1 MMYASIFIFLLMLL
15 LNSIFKIASFFRL
28 GIPLLY
34 ALFVSILFPDFVNDH
49 EVLTAAIFFALIG
62 LVVLS
67 WVTTIR
73 KKIRR
78 RQERKQEQYNT
89 DLNG

>member
-15 LNSIFKIASFFRL
+15 LNTIFKIASFLRL

-34 ALFVSILFPDFVNDH
+34 ALFVSILFPDFVQ
-49 EVLTAAIFFALIG
+49 EQEMLATAIFFALIG

-73 KKIRR
+73 KKIRC

-89 DLNG
+89 DIND